1 MRLVE
6 YHQGTRVKGWLSGAL
21 GKSHA
26 FLVCGSKKREFAGD
40 SMFFFF
46 FNRGKIP
53 FLLLKLAEY
62 LFFFHFNYKLP
73 GGRRSLRVV
82 WRGVGGTQWAL
93 LEVDGWKMFFF

>member
-1 MRLVE
+1 MRWV
-6 YHQGTRVKGWLSGAL
+6 SDM
-21 GKSHA
+21 HA

-46 FNRGKIP
+46 NRGRLDPI
-53 FLLLKLAEY
+53 LAAEIGRVI
-62 LFFFHFNYKLP
+62 FVFHFNQIP

-82 WRGVGGTQWAL
+82 WRAVGGTQWAP